1 MPNGEAS
8 SLELHR
14 EPLVSTYRLNGL
26 SLCNGDPLE
35 VLTTLGWVRGVFSWQ
50 GDPYF
55 PCIEFAGSRE
65 PLVIVSSGL
74 CRRPRVGMDPIPD
87 SIRR

>member
-8 SLELHR
+8 PLELHR

-26 SLCNGDPLE
+26 LLCNGDPLE
-35 VLTTLGWVRGVFSWQ
+35 IWTTLGWVRGMFSWQ

-55 PCIEFAGSRE
+55 PCIGFAGSRK
-65 PLVIVSSGL
+65 PLVIVSSSR
-74 CRRPRVGMDPIPD
+74 CRRPQVEVEPNPD
-87 SIRR
+87 SVRR